1 MAIREFTMPDLGE
14 GLTESELVEWHI
26 SVGDTVTL
34 NQTIADVETAKAVV
48 QLPSPVAGVVTELCA
63 APGETVNVGA
73 PIVRFEVEAPAG
85 SGAAAPASAE
95 SVPEAPAAPER
106 QAVLVGYGPAAASG
120 RAPARKARKGA
131 FAPAAPSIPS
141 RTGGASSAG
150 SASEPSAAS
159 VARERTLATPPV
171 RKLAHTLGVDL
182 AQVTGS
188 GPHGLVTR
196 DDVQHAA
203 SAPSAPS
210 ASEPPTPRNT
220 APESA
225 TAARTAPASVG
236 YPAERRT
243 PIRGVRKATAQAMVD
258 SAFTAPHASVFL
270 TVDVTRTMKLVRR
283 LSEAGE
289 RASLLAVISKAVC
302 LALAA
307 QPPLNAHWDDEAGE
321 IVEWGHVNLGIA
333 VAAPRGLMVPVVE
346 HAHAK
351 TVGELTEAIG
361 SLART
366 ARAGELTPQQLTG
379 GTVTI
384 SNVGVFGIDAGTP
397 ILVPGQS
404 AILATGAVQRRP
416 WEHRGKIRLRDVMT
430 LSLSF
435 DHRLV
440 DGEQGARFLADVGR
454 MLADPATVLGRV

>member
-1 MAIREFTMPDLGE
+1 MAIREFAMPDLGE

-48 QLPSPVAGVVTELCA
+48 QLPSPVAGVVAELCA

-73 PIVRFEVEAPAG
+73 PIVRFEVDAPAAAP
-85 SGAAAPASAE
+85 SAAAPAE
-95 SVPEAPAAPER
+95 PER

-131 FAPAAPSIPS
+131 FAPATPSIPS
-141 RTGGASSAG
+141 RASV
-150 SASEPSAAS
+150 ASEPSVAS
-159 VARERTLATPPV
+159 NSNAVSEPRVASERTLATPPV

-182 AQVTGS
+182 ASIAGS
-188 GPHGLVTR
+188 GPHGLITR
-196 DDVQHAA
+196 DDVQHASSVP
-203 SAPSAPS
+203 SAPSAPNAVTS
-210 ASEPPTPRNT
+210 AGAVATP
-220 APESA
+220 
-225 TAARTAPASVG
+225 ARAG

-258 SAFTAPHASVFL
+258 SAFTAPHVSVFL
-270 TVDVTRTMKLVRR
+270 TVDVTRTMKLVQR
-283 LSEAGE
+283 LRNAGE

-302 LALAA
+302 LALAE
-307 QPPLNAHWDDEAGE
+307 QPMLNAHWDEKAGE

-346 HAHAK
+346 NAHTK
-351 TVGELTEAIG
+351 SVGELTDAIG
-361 SLART
+361 ALART
-366 ARAGELTPQQLTG
+366 ARAGELTPQQLSG
-379 GTVTI
+379 GTMTI

-404 AILATGAVQRRP
+404 AILATGAVQRCP
-416 WEHRGKIRLRDVMT
+416 WEHRGKVRLRDVMT

-454 MLADPATVLGRV
+454 MLADPASVLGRV

>member
-1 MAIREFTMPDLGE
+1 MASREFRLPDLGE
-14 GLTESELVEWHI
+14 GLTESELVEWHVA
-26 SVGDTVTL
+26 VGDTVTL

-63 APGETVNVGA
+63 EPGETVQVGT
-73 PIVRFEVEAPAG
+73 PIVRFEVEGSPPASVPDAPAA
-85 SGAAAPASAE
+85 SSSPAEAAPA
-95 SVPEAPAAPER
+95 EAPATPKRE
-106 QAVLVGYGPAAASG
+106 AVLVGYGPAAASG
-120 RAPARKARKGA
+120 RAPTRKARKGA
-131 FAPAAPSIPS
+131 FQQAAGRASDAPV
-141 RTGGASSAG
+141 
-150 SASEPSAAS
+150 AS
-159 VARERTLATPPV
+159 VATATAPSLPQPARALATPPV

-182 AQVTGS
+182 ASISGS
-188 GPHGLVTR
+188 GPRGLVTR

-203 SAPSAPS
+203 SAPSAP
-210 ASEPPTPRNT
+210 E
-220 APESA
+220 APESGVDA
-225 TAARTAPASVG
+225 TRATGGSAAATRAG

-243 PIRGVRKATAQAMVD
+243 PIRGVRRATAQAMVD

-283 LSEAGE
+283 LSDGGE
-289 RASLLAVISKAVC
+289 RASLLAVIAKAVC
-302 LALAA
+302 LALASY
-307 QPPLNAHWDDEAGE
+307 PTLNAHWDDDAGE

-346 HAHAK
+346 HAHAQ
-351 TVGELTEAIG
+351 TVAELTDAIG

-366 ARAGELTPQQLTG
+366 ARAGELSPQQLSG

-416 WEHRGKIRLRDVMT
+416 WEHKGRVRLRDVMT

-435 DHRLV
+435 DHRIV
-440 DGEQGARFLADVGR
+440 DGEQGARFLHDLGR
-454 MLADPATVLGRV
+454 LLSDPATALGRV

>member
-1 MAIREFTMPDLGE
+1 MATREFRLPDLGE

-63 APGETVNVGA
+63 EPGETVQVGT
-73 PIVRFEVEAPAG
+73 PIVRFEVGGGDAAPA
-85 SGAAAPASAE
+85 SVPDAPAASAPSAEPAAAAPAE
-95 SVPEAPAAPER
+95 PER
-106 QAVLVGYGPAAASG
+106 QSVLVGYGPAAASG

-131 FAPAAPSIPS
+131 FMPAATSIPAAPAAVA
-141 RTGGASSAG
+141 TAT
-150 SASEPSAAS
+150 PSAPAAS
-159 VARERTLATPPV
+159 TRTLATPPV

-182 AQVTGS
+182 AQLTGS

-203 SAPSAPS
+203 SAPSAQS
-210 ASEPPTPRNT
+210 
-220 APESA
+220 
-225 TAARTAPASVG
+225 APASPSAPSAGEQVTSAPAPARAG
-236 YPAERRT
+236 FPAERRT
-243 PIRGVRKATAQAMVD
+243 PIKGVRKATAQAMVE

-283 LSEAGE
+283 LTEAGD

-302 LALAA
+302 LAAAA
-307 QPPLNAHWDDEAGE
+307 QPALNSHWDDDASE

-333 VAAPRGLMVPVVE
+333 VAAPRGLMVPVV
-346 HAHAK
+346 HDAHAK
-351 TVGELTEAIG
+351 TVAELSDSIGE
-361 SLART
+361 LART
-366 ARAGELTPQQLTG
+366 ARAGELSPQQLSG
-379 GTVTI
+379 GTITI

-397 ILVPGQS
+397 ILVPGQA
-404 AILATGAVQRRP
+404 AILATGAVQSRP
-416 WEHRGKIRLRDVMT
+416 WEHRGKVRLRDVMT

-440 DGEQGARFLADVGR
+440 DGEQGARFLTDVGR
-454 MLADPATVLGRV
+454 ILSDPATVLGRV

>member
-1 MAIREFTMPDLGE
+1 MATREFRMPDLGE

-63 APGETVNVGA
+63 APGETVQVGA
-73 PIVRFEVEAPAG
+73 PIVRFEVEA
-85 SGAAAPASAE
+85 AAPASVSGAPASSAPVAE
-95 SVPEAPAAPER
+95 SAPSAPAAPQRES
-106 QAVLVGYGPAAASG
+106 VLVGYGPAAASG

-131 FAPAAPSIPS
+131 FAPAAASIPS
-141 RTGGASSAG
+141 TAS
-150 SASEPSAAS
+150 PSRPSPSHAS
-159 VARERTLATPPV
+159 VARDTAGDRALATPPV
-171 RKLAHTLGVDL
+171 RKLAHTLGIDL
-182 AQVTGS
+182 TSIAGS

-203 SAPSAPS
+203 SAPSAP
-210 ASEPPTPRNT
+210 ETPVTT
-220 APESA
+220 A
-225 TAARTAPASVG
+225 TDLARPARAG

-270 TVDVTRTMKLVRR
+270 TVDVTRTRKLVAR
-283 LSEAGE
+283 LGEAGE
-289 RASLLAVISKAVC
+289 RVSLLAVIAKAVC
-302 LALAA
+302 LTLAEH
-307 QPPLNAHWDDEAGE
+307 PSLNAQWDDAASE
-321 IVEWGHVNLGIA
+321 IVEWGHVGLGIA

-346 HAHAK
+346 NAHQK
-351 TVGELTEAIG
+351 TVAELTEAIG

-366 ARAGELTPQQLTG
+366 ARDGALTPQQLAG
-379 GTVTI
+379 GTFTI

-416 WEHRGKIRLRDVMT
+416 WEHKGRVRLRDVMT

-435 DHRLV
+435 DHRVV
-440 DGEQGARFLADVGR
+440 DGEQAARFIADLGGL
-454 MLADPATVLGRV
+454 LADPASVLGRV

>member
-1 MAIREFTMPDLGE
+1 MATREFRLPDLGE
-14 GLTESELVEWHI
+14 GLTESELVEWHV

-63 APGETVNVGA
+63 EPGETVQVGT
-73 PIVRFEVEAPAG
+73 PIVRFEVAGGDAAPA
-85 SGAAAPASAE
+85 SVPDAPAASASSAEPAAAAPAE
-95 SVPEAPAAPER
+95 PER
-106 QAVLVGYGPAAASG
+106 QSVLVGYGPAAASG

-131 FAPAAPSIPS
+131 FQPAAASIPAAPA
-141 RTGGASSAG
+141 TVATAT
-150 SASEPSAAS
+150 ANPSATA
-159 VARERTLATPPV
+159 AGTRTLATPPV

-182 AQVTGS
+182 AQLAGS

-210 ASEPPTPRNT
+210 APG
-220 APESA
+220 APGAGDRA
-225 TAARTAPASVG
+225 TSAPAPG
-236 YPAERRT
+236 RAGFPAERRT
-243 PIRGVRKATAQAMVD
+243 PIKGVRKATAQAMVE

-270 TVDVTRTMKLVRR
+270 TVDVTRTMKLVKR
-283 LSEAGE
+283 LTEVGD

-302 LALAA
+302 LAAAA
-307 QPPLNAHWDDEAGE
+307 QPALNSHWDDDASE

-333 VAAPRGLMVPVVE
+333 VAAPRGLMVPVV
-346 HAHAK
+346 HGAHEK
-351 TVGELTEAIG
+351 TVAELTDAIAE
-361 SLART
+361 LART
-366 ARAGELTPQQLTG
+366 ARAGELSPQQLSG
-379 GTVTI
+379 GTITI

-397 ILVPGQS
+397 ILVPGQA

-416 WEHRGKIRLRDVMT
+416 WEHRGRIRLRDVMT

-440 DGEQGARFLADVGR
+440 DGEQGARFLTDVGR
-454 MLADPATVLGRV
+454 TLSDPATVLGRV